1 MAGHRQLQRVGWA
14 LGIER
19 LVQEAA
25 AAANPDGAAFRLT
38 ATPVPDL
45 YLVNRGEQAET
56 LALALARQLRAAG
69 VSVELD
75 GSGAA
80 FGKQFKRA
88 DRSGGHPA
96 DHHLGRFLL

>member
-1 MAGHRQLQRVGWA
+1 MLM
-14 LGIER
+14 L
-19 LVQEAA
+19 EAA
-25 AAANPDGAAFRLT
+25 AAANPDGAAARLT

-56 LALALARQLRAAG
+56 MALALAMQLRAAG

-80 FGKQFKRA
+80 FGKPFKRA
-88 DRSGGHPA
+88 NHSGGHPA
-96 DHHLGRFLL
+96 DQHLDPVHSLRSAVTFFYLIVKP